1 MQAFKTLSTTNSNS
15 PAAFIH
21 LFLLIPL
28 FALALLIIIQLS
40 SPPVQA
46 SVIEAEKKFD
56 YQGFLVTEVEG
67 ISLRTPPEMIPV
79 ILEKNSYSQARQA
92 TYTKQTQEPGQRKSV
107 YRIEIEDTATH
118 RQITYFR
125 GKTGGR
131 IKSSAQAEPIP
142 ADEFTIA
149 RAVYKLVCGEV
160 SSQTQAARSCL
171 PVTESNIRFGDGNL
185 LEISDNVVVQLS
197 ASATSTTIT
206 LRYTKD

>member
-1 MQAFKTLSTTNSNS
+1 MQSFKILSTTNSNS

-21 LFLLIPL
+21 LFLLILL
-28 FALALLIIIQLS
+28 FALILFTSIQLS
-40 SPPVQA
+40 SSPAQA
-46 SVIEAEKKFD
+46 SVIEAEKSFD
-56 YQGFLVTEVEG
+56 YQGFLVTEIEG
-67 ISLRTPPEMIPV
+67 ISLSTPSEMIPL
-79 ILEKNSYSQARQA
+79 ILEKNGYNQTRQA
-92 TYTKQTQEPGQRKSV
+92 TYTKQIQEPGQRKSV
-107 YRIEIEDTATH
+107 YRIEIEDTAMR

-142 ADEFTIA
+142 VDEFTTA
-149 RAVYKLVCGEV
+149 RAIYKLVCGEA

-185 LEISDNVVVQLS
+185 LEISDNVGIQLS